1 MMEAILPGDVCI
13 VDLPSSIYHG
23 YEGFVQRREG
33 DKVAFLI
40 DHHPWEKMLTMRT
53 KDLKKK

>member
-1 MMEAILPGDVCI
+1 MSDMLPGVTVI
-13 VDLPSSIYHG
+13 VSNPNSIYHG